1 MPKAGIK
8 NPYDLREPFIA
19 PNGNVYRSDGS
30 LEAWIRF
37 GSTVA
42 SSEDLSGNVSY
53 RSAYGTSPTFNQ
65 RLVAGKTSFRQQ
77 DAVCILVSYR
87 KPIYIIS

>member
-37 GSTVA
+37 GSTVQ
-42 SSEDLSGNVSY
+42 LR
-53 RSAYGTSPTFNQ
+53 RSIG
-65 RLVAGKTSFRQQ
+65 
-77 DAVCILVSYR
+77 
-87 KPIYIIS
+87 